1 MKSLKVLLL
10 ISIIVAIIVA
20 LFLSLANRQ
29 QMVTLMTGNLEKKP
43 LTIVLNHYQ
52 DSECGMVI
60 DSLDYAS
67 QVVDNNG
74 NTWFF
79 HDHGGMV
86 DWLNRKSFKNDA
98 TIWIYAKDTK
108 RWIDGYEAWYSRD
121 EKTPMLYGFG
131 AYENKKEKLIN
142 FKTMQLHMLRGEHMA
157 NPIIRQQL
165 QKGK

>member
-1 MKSLKVLLL
+1 MKSLKAISVIGGIIAL
-10 ISIIVAIIVA
+10 IVT
-20 LFLSLANRQ
+20 LFLSLATKQ
-29 QMVTLMTGNLEKKP
+29 QMVTLITGNIKKEP
-43 LTIVLNHYQ
+43 LPIILNHYQ

-60 DSLDYAS
+60 DSLEYAS
-67 QVVDNNG
+67 QVVAPNG

-86 DWLNRKSFKNDA
+86 DWLNRKSFKNEA
-98 TIWIYAKDTK
+98 ILWIYAKDTK
-108 RWIDGYEAWYSRD
+108 KWIDARKAYYSRD

-131 AYENKKEKLIN
+131 AYEHKKDKLID

-165 QKGK
+165 EKGR

>member
-1 MKSLKVLLL
+1 MKSLKALLVIGGIIAL
-10 ISIIVAIIVA
+10 IIT
-20 LFLSLANRQ
+20 LFLSLATKQ
-29 QMVTLMTGNLEKKP
+29 QMVTLITGNIKREP
-43 LTIVLNHYQ
+43 LPIILNHYQ

-60 DSLDYAS
+60 DSLEYAS
-67 QVVDNNG
+67 QVVAPNG

-86 DWLNRKSFKNDA
+86 DWLDRKSFKNEA
-98 TIWIYAKDTK
+98 IIWIYAKDTK
-108 RWIDGYEAWYSRD
+108 KWIDAKKAYYSRD

-131 AYENKKEKLIN
+131 AYAHKKDKLID

-165 QKGK
+165 EKGR